1 MACIV
6 KERRDSG
13 RLAYRLFWNGYRSWE
28 GTGVRAT
35 DKRRARMQA
44 KAAVMTQ
51 EMDEG
56 RFDYLHWFPN
66 GSKTHLFKATSA
78 PKRAPKTLT
87 AYVDHTW
94 LPRKV
99 APNVR
104 ASLAQTYRKHWRKH
118 IKPAFGSWPLTAIT
132 TAALVDFRVTLT
144 AAEPSGKGL
153 KMKTA
158 RDIIDGTFR
167 AIVRDARRV
176 DHFVTADPFADVD
189 WPRRV
194 VPKADPFPAE
204 ERDQL
209 LDFFWRRKRHYFS
222 FVYVLF
228 FTGLRTA
235 EAIGLRWG
243 KVDLRRGRL
252 TVEVSRTLGED
263 NAPKTKRSQRT
274 IPLRPE
280 VVAVLRAR
288 RPLRV
293 SEDAFV
299 FTTEKDTPLNEERF
313 VDKHW
318 RPALRA
324 TSIRPRKFY
333 ATRHT
338 FITQTLKA
346 GAISIKKVA
355 DYCGTSVEMIER
367 HYADWME
374 PETAAE
380 LAALGGNAMSATP
393 CAEAV

>member
-6 KERRDSG
+6 KERNG
-13 RLAYRLFWNGYRSWE
+13 RLAYRLFWDGYRSWE

-35 DKRRARMQA
+35 DKRRETMQK

-66 GSKTHLFKATSA
+66 GSKAHIFRGTAA
-78 PKRAPKTLT
+78 PKTAPKTLRE
-87 AYVDHTW
+87 YVERTW

-104 ASLAQTYRKHWRKH
+104 QSLTQTYRKHWRKH
-118 IKPAFGSWPLTAIT
+118 IQPAFGGWALTAIT
-132 TAALVDFRVTLT
+132 TAALEDFKVKLT
-144 AAEPSGKGL
+144 AAEPQGKGL
-153 KMKTA
+153 KVKTA
-158 RDIIDGTFR
+158 RDVIDGTFR

-176 DHFVTADPFADVD
+176 DHVVTADPFADLT
-189 WPRRV
+189 WPRKV
-194 VPKADPFPAE
+194 VPKPDPFAAD
-204 ERDQL
+204 ERDTL
-209 LDFFWRRKRHYFS
+209 LDCFWRRKRQYFV

-228 FTGLRTA
+228 FTELRTA

-243 KVDLRRGRL
+243 KVDLRRGR
-252 TVEVSRTLGED
+252 VSIDVSRTLGED

-280 VVAVLRAR
+280 VVSVLRDS

-299 FTTEKDTPLNEERF
+299 FTTETGTPLNEERF
-313 VDKHW
+313 VEKHW
-318 RPALRA
+318 RPVLRA

-338 FITQTLKA
+338 FITQTLTA
-346 GAISIKKVA
+346 GTISIKKLA

-380 LAALGGNAMSATP
+380 LAALGGTP
-393 CAEAV
+393 TKTRRVAEAV

>member
-6 KERRDSG
+6 KERNG

-35 DKRRARMQA
+35 DKRRETMQK

-66 GSKTHLFKATSA
+66 GAKAHIFAVTVTSKAF
-78 PKRAPKTLT
+78 PKTLA
-87 AYVDHTW
+87 AYVEQTW
-94 LPRKV
+94 LARKV

-104 ASLAQTYRKHWRKH
+104 QSLAQTYRKHWRKH
-118 IKPAFGSWPLTAIT
+118 IKPAFRSWPLSTIT
-132 TAALVDFRVTLT
+132 TAALEDFKIKLA
-144 AAEPSGKGL
+144 AAEPQGKGL
-153 KMKTA
+153 KIKTV
-158 RDIIDGTFR
+158 RDVIDGTFR
-167 AIVRDARRV
+167 AIIRDARRV
-176 DHFVTADPFADVD
+176 DHLVAADPFVD
-189 WPRRV
+189 LTWPRKV
-194 VPKADPFPAE
+194 VPKPDPFTAD
-204 ERDQL
+204 ERDAL
-209 LDFFWRRKRHYFS
+209 LTFFWQRKRHYFA
-222 FVYVLF
+222 FVFLLF

-243 KVDLRRGRL
+243 KLDLRRGRL
-252 TVEVSRTLGED
+252 AIDVSRTLGED

-280 VVAVLRAR
+280 VVAVLRDLC
-288 RPLRV
+288 PLRAC
-293 SEDAFV
+293 EDSFV
-299 FTTEKDTPLNEERF
+299 FTTEHGTPLNEERF
-313 VDKHW
+313 VEKHW

-324 TSIRPRKFY
+324 STIRPRKFY

-338 FITQTLKA
+338 FITQTLQA
-346 GAISIKKVA
+346 GAISIKKLA
-355 DYCGTSVEMIER
+355 DYCGTSVEMIEK

-380 LAALGGNAMSATP
+380 LAALGGTPTATTTIRR
-393 CAEAV
+393 AV

>member
-1 MACIV
+1 MMGCKV
-6 KERRDSG
+6 KQRSNG

-35 DKRRARMQA
+35 DKRRERMQQNA
-44 KAAVMTQ
+44 DVMSQ
-51 EMDEG
+51 EIAEG
-56 RFDYLHWFPN
+56 RFDYLHWFPY
-66 GSKTHLFKATSA
+66 GSKAHLFNTAIIPKTA
-78 PKRAPKTLT
+78 PKSLAV
-87 AYVDHTW
+87 YVEKTW

-104 ASLAQTYRKHWRKH
+104 ASLAQTYRKHWNKH

-132 TAALVDFRVTLT
+132 TAALEDFKVKLT

-167 AIVRDARRV
+167 AVIRDARRV
-176 DHFVTADPFADVD
+176 DRVVTVDPFAELT
-189 WPRRV
+189 WPRKI
-194 VPKADPFPAE
+194 VPKPDPFTAE
-204 ERDQL
+204 ERNQL
-209 LDFFWRRKRHYFS
+209 LDFFWRRKRHYFG

-228 FTGLRTA
+228 FSGLRTA

-243 KVDLRRGRL
+243 KADLRRGRL
-252 TVEVSRTLGED
+252 AIDVSRTLGED

-280 VVAVLRAR
+280 VVAVLQDR

-293 SEDAFV
+293 SEDTFV
-299 FTTEKDTPLNEERF
+299 FTTEMDTPLNEERF
-313 VDKHW
+313 VEKHW

-324 TSIRPRKFY
+324 TGIRPRKFY

-346 GAISIKKVA
+346 GAVSMKKLA
-355 DYCGTSVEMIER
+355 DYCGTSVEMIEK

-380 LAALGGNAMSATP
+380 LAGLGGTP
-393 CAEAV
+393 TSTAPTAKVV

>member
-1 MACIV
+1 MGCIV
-6 KERRDSG
+6 KERNG
-13 RLAYRLFWNGYRSWE
+13 RLAYRLFWDGYRSWE
-28 GTGVRAT
+28 GTGVQAT
-35 DKRRARMQA
+35 DRRREMMQK

-51 EMDEG
+51 EMNEG
-56 RFDYLHWFPN
+56 RFDYLHWFAN
-66 GSKTHLFKATSA
+66 GSKAHIFEQTAVVKTA
-78 PKRAPKTLT
+78 PKSLAV
-87 AYVDHTW
+87 YVDGTW

-99 APNVR
+99 PPNIR
-104 ASLAQTYRKHWRKH
+104 ASLAITYRKHLRKH
-118 IKPAFGSWPLTAIT
+118 IKPAFGAWPLSAIT
-132 TAALVDFRVTLT
+132 TAALVDFKVRLT

-167 AIVRDARRV
+167 AMIRDARRV
-176 DHFVTADPFADVD
+176 DHFITADPFADID
-189 WPRRV
+189 WPRKV
-194 VPKADPFPAE
+194 VPKADPFTAE

-209 LDFFWRRKRHYFS
+209 LDFFWRRKRNYFA
-222 FVYVLF
+222 FVYVLY

-252 TVEVSRTLGED
+252 SIEVSRTLGED
-263 NAPKTKRSQRT
+263 NAPKTKRSQRN

-280 VVAVLRAR
+280 VVAVLRDR

-299 FTTEKDTPLNEERF
+299 FMTEKDTPLNEERF
-313 VDKHW
+313 VDRHW

-338 FITQTLKA
+338 FITQTLMA
-346 GAISIKKVA
+346 GAVSIKKLA

-380 LAALGGNAMSATP
+380 LAGLGGAPSVTTRLVAN
-393 CAEAV
+393 VG